1 MSAKFSMG
9 RNCVEIFD
17 FWCNDRESNDPYG
30 TEFKVRVCSN
40 GEDNYGESEEEY
52 VGTGSW
58 MCGIEEVR
66 NFVGQ
71 LDEMNHL
78 QGKHAEIKDVSDG
91 GRLCFDLDRMGH
103 VQVSG
108 TLFGVYGIQSLKF
121 EFTGDQTALGPFL
134 DGLREC
140 LRG

>member
-1 MSAKFSMG
+1 MG

-40 GEDNYGESEEEY
+40 GEDNYGE
-52 VGTGSW
+52 

-78 QGKHAEIKDVSDG
+78 QGKHAEIKDVSYG
-91 GRLCFDLDRMGH
+91 GRLCFNLDRMGH